1 MNASIPLLGATL
13 LLALSG
19 AARAGDCLPEIDSA
33 WIRKPPM
40 AMPMMAGF
48 AEIRNPCAEP
58 VRIVAARSP
67 AFGAVELHET
77 TRVDGVSRM
86 RHVEALDVPARGT
99 VVLAPGGLHLMLMQP
114 RGAVAAGQRV
124 PLVLVLEDG
133 AEVAAELVVGA
144 GAPGGRDGHQ
154 DHHHGH

>member
-1 MNASIPLLGATL
+1 VEGGYHSRAMNASIPLLGATL

-114 RGAVAAGQRV
+114 KDEAVEGSTLEVELELDDGRRLAAGFQVR
-124 PLVLVLEDG
+124 
-133 AEVAAELVVGA
+133 
-144 GAPGGRDGHQ
+144 APGAL
-154 DHHHGH
+154 

>member
-114 RGAVAAGQRV
+114 KDEAVEGSTLEVELELDDGRRLAAGFQVR
-124 PLVLVLEDG
+124 
-133 AEVAAELVVGA
+133 
-144 GAPGGRDGHQ
+144 APGAL
-154 DHHHGH
+154 

>member
-99 VVLAPGGLHLMLMQP
+99 VVLAPGGLHMMLMQP
-114 RGAVAAGQRV
+114 KDEAVEGSTLEVELELDDGRRLAAGFQVR
-124 PLVLVLEDG
+124 
-133 AEVAAELVVGA
+133 
-144 GAPGGRDGHQ
+144 APGAL
-154 DHHHGH
+154 

>member
-1 MNASIPLLGATL
+1 MYANEELPRWAGRICL
-13 LLALSG
+13 LLV
-19 AARAGDCLPEIDSA
+19 AAFGMLGFHYANVRFI
-33 WIRKPPM
+33 
-40 AMPMMAGF
+40 PMMAGF

-114 RGAVAAGQRV
+114 KDEAVEGSTLEVELELDDGRRLAAGFQVR
-124 PLVLVLEDG
+124 
-133 AEVAAELVVGA
+133 
-144 GAPGGRDGHQ
+144 APGAL
-154 DHHHGH
+154 